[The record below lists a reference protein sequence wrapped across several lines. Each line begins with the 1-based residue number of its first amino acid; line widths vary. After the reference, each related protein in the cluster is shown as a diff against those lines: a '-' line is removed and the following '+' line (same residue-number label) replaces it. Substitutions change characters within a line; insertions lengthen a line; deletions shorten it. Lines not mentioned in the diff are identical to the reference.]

1 MAALEPIDSIATSHV
16 GVQRLAERFADAL
29 PTPTTLWNTT
39 TDTNTD
45 SEIFDATITLT
56 HALAGP
62 DAEITVQIM
71 EYPFADNAP
80 VPVYTVFFTN
90 ANGLTI
96 PYADRVSATSTTEV
110 LTDLVLKEFFPAH
123 APTGLTTLTRLFA

>member
-16 GVQRLAERFADAL
+16 GAQRLAERFATEL
-29 PTPTTLWNTT
+29 PTPTTLWSTT

-56 HALAGP
+56 HALTGP

-80 VPVYTVFFTN
+80 VYTVFFTN
-90 ANGLTI
+90 ATGLTI
-96 PYADRVSATSTTEV
+96 PYADRVSANSTTDI
-110 LTDLVLKEFFPAH
+110 LTYLVLKEFFPAH
-123 APTGLTTLTRLFA
+123 APRGTTLLTRLFA

>member
-16 GVQRLAERFADAL
+16 GVHRLAERFTTEL
-29 PTPTTLWNTT
+29 PTPTTLWSTT

-56 HALAGP
+56 HALTGP

-80 VPVYTVFFTN
+80 VYTVFFTN
-90 ANGLTI
+90 ANGLTL
-96 PYADRVSATSTTEV
+96 PYADRVSANSTTDI
-110 LTDLVLKEFFPAH
+110 LTELVLKEFFPAH
-123 APTGLTTLTRLFA
+123 APTGLTSLTRLFA

>member
-96 PYADRVSATSTTEV
+96 PYADRVSANSTTEV